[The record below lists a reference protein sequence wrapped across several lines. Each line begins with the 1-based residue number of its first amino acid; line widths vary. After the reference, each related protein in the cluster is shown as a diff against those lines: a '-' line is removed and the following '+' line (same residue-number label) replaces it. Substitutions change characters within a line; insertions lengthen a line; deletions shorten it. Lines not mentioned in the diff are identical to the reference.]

1 MNPPARVAS
10 AAPKV
15 APASREAIPPGSA
28 DPSVT
33 SAVCAVGA
41 ELRTVLPGTDM
52 IEEPLRSSSSICCA
66 EGNPETRGAGL
77 RCSESDFGFAAAPV
91 LSGVLCRF
99 MASKTLP
106 IDSLLQDSQD
116 SSGFT
121 CKSCAIL

>member
-52 IEEPLRSSSSICCA
+52 IEDPLRSSSSICCA

-77 RCSESDFGFAAAPV
+77 RCSESDFCFAAPV
-91 LSGVLCRF
+91 LSVLLCRF

-106 IDSLLQDSQD
+106 IDSLLQDLQD

-121 CKSCAIL
+121 CKSCPIV